1 MKPIKNIWD
10 RFIEKENLR
19 QAIIDA
25 SKRKMKNR
33 AVRRVMNKLDYYT
46 DILHD
51 ILASGRFTLSPV
63 RKEEI
68 ETEYGKKRL
77 VTKRKFFPDR
87 CVEHAIERVLG
98 DIWRRSTTT
107 DMYACMKGR
116 GINCKDRRHN
126 FNHKM
131 KRAISGYRG
140 KTAYVLDMDIH
151 KCYPSVSRDV
161 ISRMLRRYCA
171 DKRMLALM
179 EMYNQQTEDMPI
191 GDYLSQQWINPVLM
205 PLIRFIREELKPD
218 HVFDYIDNID
228 IIHSD
233 RAELKEMQW
242 RIMHWAWYNLGLLF
256 NPSRQIF
263 KLGRRRTERGLD
275 RAGYV
280 YRHGSTLMR
289 KRIKQSFA
297 RRRHN
302 AKSVT
307 SYQGIAMHC
316 DARNLTDKLLNRDN
330 DMDLSSLVK
339 AKIER
344 PFEGDAIKIEAI
356 IDRPIEVLDFT
367 VSPSERKPNTDY
379 LKMQIRFEGKKRFVG
394 GGYQFLCQVLKQID
408 KSNLPL
414 QTIIRNKRGYYFDG
428 TIEEE

>member
-140 KTAYVLDMDIH
+140 KTAYVLD
-151 KCYPSVSRDV
+151 K
-161 ISRMLRRYCA
+161 
-171 DKRMLALM
+171 
-179 EMYNQQTEDMPI
+179 I
-191 GDYLSQQWINPVLM
+191 G
-205 PLIRFIREELKPD
+205 RA
-218 HVFDYIDNID
+218 HV
-228 IIHSD
+228 
-233 RAELKEMQW
+233 
-242 RIMHWAWYNLGLLF
+242 
-256 NPSRQIF
+256 
-263 KLGRRRTERGLD
+263 
-275 RAGYV
+275 
-280 YRHGSTLMR
+280 
-289 KRIKQSFA
+289 
-297 RRRHN
+297 
-302 AKSVT
+302 
-307 SYQGIAMHC
+307 
-316 DARNLTDKLLNRDN
+316 
-330 DMDLSSLVK
+330 
-339 AKIER
+339 
-344 PFEGDAIKIEAI
+344 
-356 IDRPIEVLDFT
+356 
-367 VSPSERKPNTDY
+367 
-379 LKMQIRFEGKKRFVG
+379 
-394 GGYQFLCQVLKQID
+394 
-408 KSNLPL
+408 
-414 QTIIRNKRGYYFDG
+414 
-428 TIEEE
+428 